1 MKKNMIDSI
10 GDKLTYLNGGF
21 YSNKLDKRIMVPK
34 SFPGIG
40 WTLNFGNP
48 KAVRLFILMMVVIFG
63 ILVAFSVIF
72 GVQSH

>member
-1 MKKNMIDSI
+1 MKKNIVDSI
-10 GDKLTYLNGGF
+10 GDQLTYLNGGF
-21 YSNKLDKRIMVPK
+21 YSNKKDTRIMVPK

-63 ILVAFSVIF
+63 IIVAFSVIF
-72 GVQSH
+72 GVQPH